1 MSILTVAQDA
11 SPKLGIT
18 RPTQLIADTGQTSV
32 ELQATIAEV
41 AGIIRDKYDWQSYK
55 AVGVLTGNG
64 VKVAFSFPTNYAR
77 MLKVARLWPS
87 TQPNSPLTH
96 YQDSD
101 AWLGMQV
108 QNFAPV
114 VGAWTIYGDQIMINI
129 SGVAAPL
136 ANAATVQFFFITN
149 LQFKDSGGTAKVA
162 VTSDD
167 DQFRL
172 TPETSIGERL
182 LKLGLIYKWKQDKG
196 RPYAQDLSDFEDAIA
211 TQIGADKGSKQIVV
225 GARRTPRGAEI
236 ALPWSVTD
244 NGGP

>member
-55 AVGVLTGNG
+55 ALGTITGDG
-64 VKVAFSFPTNYAR
+64 AAVSFAFPTNYAR
-77 MLKVARLWPS
+77 MLKVARMWPS

-114 VGAWTIYGDQIMINI
+114 VGAWTIYGDRIYINI
-129 SGVAAPL
+129 SGVNAPL
-136 ANAATVQFFFITN
+136 ALAATVKFFHITN
-149 LQFKDSGGTAKVA
+149 LQFKDAGGTPKAA
-162 VTSDD
+162 VTADD

-172 TPETSIGERL
+172 TPETSVGERL

-196 RPYAQDLSDFEDAIA
+196 RPYAQDLSDFEDAISVA
-211 TQIGADKGSKQIVV
+211 IGNDKGSKMIVV
-225 GARRTPRGAEI
+225 GNRRLPRGIEI
-236 ALPWSVTD
+236 ALPWGVTD